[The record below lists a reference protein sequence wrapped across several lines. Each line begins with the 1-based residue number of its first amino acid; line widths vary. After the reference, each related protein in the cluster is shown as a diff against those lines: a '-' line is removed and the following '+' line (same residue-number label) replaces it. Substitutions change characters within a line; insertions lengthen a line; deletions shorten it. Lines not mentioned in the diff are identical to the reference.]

1 MSRTMAHR
9 RTIALDADGVLLN
22 YASAYA
28 QAWKRA
34 FGVAPAMR
42 NANAYWPMDRW
53 QVDRLEGE
61 ALAHFRS
68 FFDEQFWSSI
78 PPVFGAQEAC
88 RLLSDNGFEL
98 ICVTALDARNGPARE
113 RNLRDLGFPIAR
125 VITAESGASALSPKA
140 AIVNGL
146 NASAFVEDYSPYLRG
161 VSSAVHKALIERNS
175 DGSPNVGDDLEL
187 ADSRHLNLLVFAHWW
202 IARLQSGTES
212 R

>member
-1 MSRTMAHR
+1 MNRKTLTGR
-9 RTIALDADGVLLN
+9 VIALDVDGVLLD
-22 YASAYA
+22 YAAAYA
-28 QAWKRA
+28 QAWERA
-34 FGVAPAMR
+34 FGVAPALR

-78 PPVFGAQEAC
+78 PPVFCAQEAC
-88 RLLSDNGFEL
+88 QLLSDTGFEL
-98 ICVTALDARNGPARE
+98 ICVTALDARHGPARE
-113 RNLRDLGFPIAR
+113 RNLRELGFPIAR
-125 VITAESGASALSPKA
+125 VITTESGLSAVSPKA
-140 AIVNGL
+140 PIVNGL

-161 VSSAVHKALIERNS
+161 VSGAVHKALIERNP

-202 IARLQSGTES
+202 IEHHHRG
-212 R
+212 RVGK